1 MIGFFIDKA
10 TEFCSNVW
18 NSRPIVA
25 SEQKEQGSESRV
37 PSDER
42 AAVGSPKDKF
52 EEIVDSLLRFV
63 WRFAVSSLSFA
74 LIPRSALS
82 AVSV

>member
-1 MIGFFIDKA
+1 M
-10 TEFCSNVW
+10 
-18 NSRPIVA
+18 A
-25 SEQKEQGSESRV
+25 SEQKEQGSESSV

-63 WRFAVSSLSFA
+63 WRFAVTSLSFV